1 MARKDIIQE
10 LNDLGSDLANTTP
23 GNIYSIP
30 EGYFEGFAQQL
41 LGRIKTEEKGLE
53 FLSLLSKENPYQVP
67 VGYFENLPENIIEG
81 IRRHAD
87 YQTSREELE
96 SISPLLNSLNKKPV
110 FSVPDDYFANFEV
123 APGKKTEAKVVSLA
137 SRKWIR
143 YAAAAVITGIIALST
158 FSILNKKKIDP
169 NKNPEGWVARNM
181 KKVSPEVIN
190 EFVKLADEELPL
202 KESTA
207 TTNKTDDIK
216 ELMKDVSVNEI
227 DKFLN
232 ETSSPDE
239 NENNSLM
246 N

>member
-10 LNDLGSDLANTTP
+10 LNDLGSSLASTSPCNV
-23 GNIYSIP
+23 YSIP
-30 EGYFEGFAQQL
+30 GGYFEGFAQQL
-41 LGRIKTEEKGLE
+41 LSRIKAEEKGLE
-53 FLSLLSKENPYQVP
+53 FLSSLSKENPYQLP
-67 VGYFENLPENIIEG
+67 VGYFENLPEQVMEG
-81 IRRHAD
+81 IREHAD
-87 YQTSREELE
+87 YQTSQEELA

-110 FSVPDDYFANFEV
+110 FSVPDDYFENFEV
-123 APGKKTEAKVVSLA
+123 AVDKKPGTKVVLLT

-143 YAAAAVITGIIALST
+143 FAAAAVITGVIALST
-158 FSILNKKKIDP
+158 FSILNKRKIDP

-181 KKVSPEVIN
+181 KKVNPDVIN
-190 EFVKLADEELPL
+190 EFVKLADEELPV

-207 TTNKTDDIK
+207 TTTRADDIK

-227 DKFLN
+227 DKFLD
-232 ETSSPDE
+232 ETGTSEE

>member
-10 LNDLGSDLANTTP
+10 LNDLGSSLENTTT

-30 EGYFEGFAQQL
+30 EGYFEGFAQQV
-41 LGRIKTEEKGLE
+41 LGRIKAEEKGLE

-67 VGYFENLPENIIEG
+67 VGYFKNLPQNIMEG

-110 FSVPDDYFANFEV
+110 FSVPDNYFANFEV
-123 APGKKTEAKVVSLA
+123 APGKKTEAKVVLLA

-143 YAAAAVITGIIALST
+143 YAAAAVITGVIALST

-169 NKNPEGWVARNM
+169 NKNPEGWVAKNM

-227 DKFLN
+227 DKFLD
-232 ETSSPDE
+232 ETGSSDE